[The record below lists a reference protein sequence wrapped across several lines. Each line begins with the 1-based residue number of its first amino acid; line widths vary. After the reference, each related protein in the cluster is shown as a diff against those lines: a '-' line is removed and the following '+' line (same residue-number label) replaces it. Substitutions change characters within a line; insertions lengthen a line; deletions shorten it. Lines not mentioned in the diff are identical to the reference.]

1 MVFIFGHVD
10 FDRKLPLGSKYW
22 FLILYWIYIFFNR
35 VPKLLL
41 IVIWYLRKC
50 MKLSEMRWWEMD
62 IRVDDDNLLRWRDIK
77 FGEGCQKK
85 NKNKTDTSN
94 F

>member
-1 MVFIFGHVD
+1 
-10 FDRKLPLGSKYW
+10 
-22 FLILYWIYIFFNR
+22 
-35 VPKLLL
+35 
-41 IVIWYLRKC
+41 
-50 MKLSEMRWWEMD
+50 MD